1 MISRLVLIKKE
12 AKIPGRLLVAMLFL
26 VLGVSSATAQLYP
39 DRSVRLV
46 IPFAA
51 GGALDVSV
59 VPLPSSSSAS
69 RASRWCLKAG

>member
-12 AKIPGRLLVAMLFL
+12 AKIPDRLLVAMLFL

-46 IPFAA
+46 IPFPA

-69 RASRWCLKAG
+69 RASRWYLKAG

>member
-12 AKIPGRLLVAMLFL
+12 AKIPDRLLVAMLFL

-59 VPLPSSSSAS
+59 VPLPSSYSAS

>member
-26 VLGVSSATAQLYP
+26 VLGISSATAQLYP

-69 RASRWCLKAG
+69 RASRWYLKAG